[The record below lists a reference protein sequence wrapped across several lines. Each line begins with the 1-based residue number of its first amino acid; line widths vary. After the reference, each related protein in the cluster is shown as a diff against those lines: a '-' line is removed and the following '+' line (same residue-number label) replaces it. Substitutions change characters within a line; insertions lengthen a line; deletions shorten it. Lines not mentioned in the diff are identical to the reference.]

1 MVLQDGPCQEVFGD
15 KLEETNGILVS
26 RRNKE
31 EGNLSTG
38 MKITQPSL
46 STWRQGGFLFER
58 GNWNEKSC
66 SLNTKEKKGKK
77 NENAVSEIG
86 TENQKE

>member
-38 MKITQPSL
+38 MKITQPSS

-77 NENAVSEIG
+77 N
-86 TENQKE
+86 